1 MKLSDHLGDIMGYL
15 EILFTGVA
23 LAMDAFAVSICK
35 GIKMKKLKWSHLV
48 IIAIFFGGFQ
58 MLMPLIGWLL
68 GSQLVQYI
76 EAFDHWIAFALLAFI
91 GGKMAIESFKKDDEC
106 ECCGEADKL
115 DFKELFV
122 LAIATSID
130 ALAVGL
136 TFALYPD
143 VNIVPAISIIGAVT
157 FVICA
162 GGVLIGHKFGAKFK
176 SKAEFCGGLVLIII
190 GLKLLIEGLIA

>member
-1 MKLSDHLGDIMGYL
+1 MKLF
-15 EILFTGVA
+15 EIFLTGIA

-76 EAFDHWIAFALLAFI
+76 EMFDHWIAFGLLALI
-91 GGKMAIESFKKDDEC
+91 GVKMAIESFKKEDDEC
-106 ECCGEADKL
+106 DCCKDAQKL
-115 DFKELFV
+115 DLKELFM

-130 ALAVGL
+130 ALAVGI

-143 VNIVPAISIIGAVT
+143 VNIVSAISVIGIVT
-157 FVICA
+157 FVICS

-176 SKAEFCGGLVLIII
+176 SKAEFLGGVVLVII

>member
-1 MKLSDHLGDIMGYL
+1 MKLF
-15 EILFTGVA
+15 EIFLTGVA

-48 IIAIFFGGFQ
+48 IIAVFFGGFQ
-58 MLMPLIGWLL
+58 MLMPLLGWLL

-76 EAFDHWIAFALLAFI
+76 EKFDHWIAFGLLAFI
-91 GGKMAIESFKKDDEC
+91 GGKMAIESFKKDEDEC
-106 ECCGEADKL
+106 DCCKEAQKL
-115 DFKELFV
+115 DLKELFV

-130 ALAVGL
+130 ALAVGI

-143 VNIVPAISIIGAVT
+143 VNIVSAISVIGIVT
-157 FVICA
+157 FVICS

-176 SKAEFCGGLVLIII
+176 SKAEFCGGIVLIII

>member
-1 MKLSDHLGDIMGYL
+1 
-15 EILFTGVA
+15 
-23 LAMDAFAVSICK
+23 
-35 GIKMKKLKWSHLV
+35 
-48 IIAIFFGGFQ
+48 

-76 EAFDHWIAFALLAFI
+76 EKFDHWIAFGLLAFI
-91 GGKMAIESFKKDDEC
+91 GVKMAIESFKKEEDEC
-106 ECCGEADKL
+106 DCCKDADKL
-115 DFKELFV
+115 DLKELFV

-130 ALAVGL
+130 ALAVGI

-143 VNIVPAISIIGAVT
+143 VNIVSAISVIGIVT
-157 FVICA
+157 FVICS

-176 SKAEFCGGLVLIII
+176 SKAEFLGGIVLVII

>member
-1 MKLSDHLGDIMGYL
+1 MKLF
-15 EILFTGVA
+15 EIFLTGVA

-58 MLMPLIGWLL
+58 MLMPLLGWLL

-76 EAFDHWIAFALLAFI
+76 EKFDHWIAFGLLAFI
-91 GGKMAIESFKKDDEC
+91 GGKMAIESFKKDEDEC
-106 ECCGEADKL
+106 DCCKEAQKL
-115 DFKELFV
+115 DLKELFV

-130 ALAVGL
+130 ALAVGI

-143 VNIVPAISIIGAVT
+143 VNIVSAISVIGIVT
-157 FVICA
+157 FVICS

-176 SKAEFCGGLVLIII
+176 SKAEFCGGIVLIII

>member
-1 MKLSDHLGDIMGYL
+1 MKLF
-15 EILFTGVA
+15 EIFLTGIA

-76 EAFDHWIAFALLAFI
+76 EKFDHWIAFGLLAFI
-91 GGKMAIESFKKDDEC
+91 GVKMAIESFKKEDDEC
-106 ECCGEADKL
+106 DCCKDAQKL
-115 DFKELFV
+115 DLKELFM

-130 ALAVGL
+130 ALAVGI

-143 VNIVPAISIIGAVT
+143 VNIVSAISVIGIVT
-157 FVICA
+157 FVICS

-176 SKAEFCGGLVLIII
+176 SKAEFLGGVVLVII

>member
-1 MKLSDHLGDIMGYL
+1 MIGLIMTAIGLGFG
-15 EILFTGVA
+15 

-35 GIKMKKLKWSHLV
+35 GIQMPKLKKLRII

-68 GSQLVQYI
+68 GSQFVQYI
-76 EAFDHWIAFALLAFI
+76 GTFDHWIAFVLLAFI

-106 ECCGEADKL
+106 ECKCDDNL
-115 DFKELFV
+115 DIKELFL

-130 ALAVGL
+130 ALAVGI
-136 TFALYPD
+136 TFSLYPD
-143 VNIVPAISIIGAVT
+143 INIVSSIGIIGIVT

-162 GGVLIGHKFGAKFK
+162 AGVVIGHKFGSKFK
-176 SKAEFCGGLVLIII
+176 SKAELVGGIVLIGI
-190 GLKLLIEGLIA
+190 GIKLLVEGFLA

>member
-1 MKLSDHLGDIMGYL
+1 MTVFPLTVK
-15 EILFTGVA
+15 T
-23 LAMDAFAVSICK
+23 LADRYRKGIHRK

-76 EAFDHWIAFALLAFI
+76 EKFDHWIAFGLLAFI
-91 GGKMAIESFKKDDEC
+91 GVKMAIESFKKEDDEC
-106 ECCGEADKL
+106 DCYTEAEKL
-115 DFKELFV
+115 DLKELFV

-130 ALAVGL
+130 ALAVGI

-143 VNIVPAISIIGAVT
+143 VNIVSAISVIGIVT
-157 FVICA
+157 FVICS
-162 GGVLIGHKFGAKFK
+162 GGVFIGHKFGAKFK
-176 SKAEFCGGLVLIII
+176 SKAEFLGGVVLVII
-190 GLKLLIEGLIA
+190 GLKLLIEGLLA

>member
-1 MKLSDHLGDIMGYL
+1 MGTVELIITAIALS
-15 EILFTGVA
+15 
-23 LAMDAFAVSICK
+23 MDAFAVAICK
-35 GIKMKKLKWSHLV
+35 GLCTERVRIRHMALTGAW
-48 IIAIFFGGFQ
+48 FGGFQ
-58 MLMPLIGWLL
+58 ALMPLIGFLL
-68 GSQLVQYI
+68 GSAFAKFI
-76 EAFDHWIAFALLAFI
+76 EPVDHWVAFALLSLLGINMLKEAFSKED
-91 GGKMAIESFKKDDEC
+91 GESCDCSDSSFAFKTM
-106 ECCGEADKL
+106 L
-115 DFKELFV
+115 V
-122 LAIATSID
+122 MAIATSID

-190 GLKLLIEGLIA
+190 GLKLLIEGLLA